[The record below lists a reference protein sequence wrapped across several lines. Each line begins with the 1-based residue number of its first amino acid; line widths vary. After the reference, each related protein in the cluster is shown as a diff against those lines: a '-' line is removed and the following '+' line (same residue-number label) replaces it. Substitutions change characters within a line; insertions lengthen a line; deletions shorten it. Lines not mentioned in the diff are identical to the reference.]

1 MKGPI
6 IPVTAH
12 RQPAAAASKDRRVD
26 SCSLSVGSCWAQWL
40 GFRTVPISQN
50 PQAVPSAQ
58 LSPGLV
64 PTPPDSGGRVDKYSE
79 PFPFLSPSSLPP
91 ILIT

>member
-6 IPVTAH
+6 IPVTAQH
-12 RQPAAAASKDRRVD
+12 RQPAAIASKDRCVD
-26 SCSLSVGSCWAQWL
+26 SCSLSVGSCWHSLPCWAQWL
-40 GFRTVPISQN
+40 GFCTVPVSQEN

-64 PTPPDSGGRVDKYSE
+64 PTPPDSGG
-79 PFPFLSPSSLPP
+79 
-91 ILIT
+91 